1 MSWCHQAA
9 SHHHDHWNQVCK
21 IHDIIWQHLGQMLYH
36 LNASRVLR
44 HLYRPEDP
52 NYVKF
57 QGSDVNF
64 GVSLHRKTLQISD
77 DRRSIWSS
85 DKILQGSHC
94 IFSMGSWQVIFLSAD
109 VPPPSTSS
117 RARYIQDF
125 YLPNS
130 QNYVFLHSA
139 CIKYRRNLCSNTLTI
154 PDLSR
159 AVRQW
164 DMSSLAQGEPGPSI
178 TNVFATRRKNFSQ
191 WHRSFQ
197 RKLLSHWLKF
207 LRHVAITLVIQG
219 PGPHLLTSRSQNA
232 IKIS

>member
-1 MSWCHQAA
+1 MIEGLFGPQIKF
-9 SHHHDHWNQVCK
+9 CK
-21 IHDIIWQHLGQMLYH
+21 GPIAFSVWDPDRSSFCLQM
-36 LNASRVLR
+36 
-44 HLYRPEDP
+44 
-52 NYVKF
+52 
-57 QGSDVNF
+57 
-64 GVSLHRKTLQISD
+64 SLHLQPQAGLDTS
-77 DRRSIWSS
+77 
-85 DKILQGSHC
+85 KI
-94 IFSMGSWQVIFLSAD
+94 
-109 VPPPSTSS
+109 
-117 RARYIQDF
+117 F

-130 QNYVFLHSA
+130 QNYVFLQSA